1 MDDAII
7 ALALTQIVNLS
18 ISKAEFSS
26 PFKLARVVP
35 IHKQAQKVIIPTKG
49 QYLYSNYLTFILER
63 HVNLHLKAYLELNS
77 LFYFRQSGF
86 REHHSCQTGILDD
99 DTSARLHLIEASRSL
114 SWSRCGM
121 VVLIWISEVVFSQGF
136 VKSCL
141 LSGRVGIVST
151 AV

>member
-35 IHKQAQKVIIPTKG
+35 IHKQAQKVIIPTK
-49 QYLYSNYLTFILER
+49 Q
-63 HVNLHLKAYLELNS
+63 
-77 LFYFRQSGF
+77 
-86 REHHSCQTGILDD
+86 
-99 DTSARLHLIEASRSL
+99 ASRSL
-114 SWSRCGM
+114 SWSSCGM